1 MIKLEKK
8 KFVLV
13 IVLCCVV
20 SLIAGS
26 LIFAIGMKA
35 AGYSLIGGK
44 DARRME
50 KIVSRYGKLYD
61 MQTKLN
67 SQGYYKVSLNKE
79 MNAMYKALFKSV
91 GDEYTEYMTKQET
104 KSWNS
109 YLNGTFSG
117 IGVVF
122 SKNSDGV
129 YQIVQVL
136 DNSPAKK
143 AGLKAGDQILS
154 VNGKTYKSMESMAK
168 KIRGK
173 AGTGVKLKIR
183 RSGTV
188 KTVSVIRGEVEEQSV
203 YSRRM
208 KGNIGYIY
216 ISSFSQDTYKE
227 FNSALKKFEAKNVK
241 GVVIDLRNNGGGY
254 MDQGLKVADRLLPEG
269 TITYMKNRAGKKTYY
284 NSDEN
289 CTKLKYV
296 LLVNQYTASSSEI
309 VTAAVKDNH
318 GGKIVGVTTYGKGV
332 VQSQYNYKDGS
343 SFKMTVYQYFSPKG
357 HVINKKGV
365 RPDKVVKLSRS
376 GTDNQYQE
384 AASLLK

>member
-26 LIFAIGMKA
+26 LIFVLGMKA

-44 DARRME
+44 SAERME

-154 VNGKTYKSMESMAK
+154 VNGKTYKSMETMAK

>member
-154 VNGKTYKSMESMAK
+154 VNGKTYKSMETMAK

-208 KGNIGYIY
+208 NGNIGYIY

-309 VTAAVKDNH
+309 VAAAVKDNH

>member
-26 LIFAIGMKA
+26 LIFVLGMKA

-44 DARRME
+44 SAERME

-67 SQGYYKVSLNKE
+67 NQGYYKVSLNKE

-154 VNGKTYKSMESMAK
+154 VNGKTYKSMETMAK

-227 FNSALKKFEAKNVK
+227 FNTALKKFEAKNVK